1 MKLLFTA
8 LPLSL
13 ISFLANLLMSS
24 SPTHAMSLSLTPVG
38 SQIDGDTVLDIGT
51 NIGTNIPV
59 EVLLDTAGLNS
70 PLNLTFRVIWD
81 ASELELVNPS
91 NAGVGP
97 FNTPDSITFCTP
109 PSSPIV
115 LFPPPPPCLPGRD
128 ENFAFL
134 ESTYTGLST
143 NTAGKLWELDYQVL
157 PGLVNDGSLDLSLEI
172 LLATSAIDITPS
184 TEVQSVSVPEPS
196 SFLSI
201 LALGILGIAASKKKH
216 SNQK

>member
-1 MKLLFTA
+1 
-8 LPLSL
+8 
-13 ISFLANLLMSS
+13 MSS

-81 ASELELVNPS
+81 ASELELELANTK

-109 PSSPIV
+109 SPIF
-115 LFPPPPPCLPGRD
+115 LFPPPPPCLPGR
-128 ENFAFL
+128 ENFGFL

-143 NTAGKLWELDYQVL
+143 NTTGKLWELDYQVL

-172 LLATSAIDITPS
+172 LSATSAIDITPS

-201 LALGILGIAASKKKH
+201 LTLGILGIAASHKKQ
-216 SNQK
+216 SNRK